1 MTKDI
6 YKCCTRSGEKWLCE
20 DDMKRFTAIKKN
32 DPAQLDDKA
41 KWIKFTTK
49 NLHKWYKQMV
59 FEVMQKNK
67 LTE

>member
-1 MTKDI
+1 MIVSVVTL
-6 YKCCTRSGEKWLCE
+6 SQF
-20 DDMKRFTAIKKN
+20 FTAIKKN

-41 KWIKFTTK
+41 EWIKFTTK

>member
-1 MTKDI
+1 MLYEI
-6 YKCCTRSGEKWLCE
+6 RLEMAEWRRYE
-20 DDMKRFTAIKKN
+20 RFTAIEKN
-32 DPAQLDDKA
+32 DPAQLGDKA
-41 KWIKFTTK
+41 EWIKFMAK

>member
-1 MTKDI
+1 
-6 YKCCTRSGEKWLCE
+6 
-20 DDMKRFTAIKKN
+20 MKRFTAIEKN

-41 KWIKFTTK
+41 ERIKFMAK
-49 NLHKWYKQMV
+49 NLDKWYKQMV